1 MVLKGKNMKK
11 LLFLSVPLMLMGTI
25 AFTANRGVDAKQA
38 DFDAEKLTL
47 REENV
52 RPNDYIARE
61 PVGMDV
67 ITMSGNG
74 TESNP
79 YIIKTAAHFAQMRY
93 DLNACYK
100 LNNDINFNNAVIDPI
115 PGTFQGKL
123 YGNGKTLSKFKISR
137 NYQTSTNSENLGL
150 FQTIGNYGDI
160 YNLTIKDSLVEA
172 KEAANSYTLVYA
184 GLICGMNY
192 GTIENITCYRSRV
205 NIENKIALAGGISGY
220 SNAQIITC
228 LLYGC
233 KVFGSDVVG
242 GITASADNNS
252 LTECC
257 IVNEDRGFWPWEV
270 TESQVKLVVKNANS
284 SLCAGGIAGYCYG
297 SAVIDSCYVKN
308 TKFIVNGTLSN
319 SPLMGYIAGHMNR
332 GTIYYTQSF
341 FTGNSKTN
349 INSAYT
355 TYYFANYNGHVG
367 KAEGY
372 PRVVERGYTV
382 I

>member
-1 MVLKGKNMKK
+1 MKK
-11 LLFLSVPLMLMGTI
+11 LLFLSVPLMLIGTI
-25 AFTANRGVDAKQA
+25 AFTANRGIDAKQA

-47 REENV
+47 RG
-52 RPNDYIARE
+52 PSDLIARE
-61 PVGMDV
+61 PIEGD

-93 DLNACYK
+93 NLNACYK

-115 PGTFQGKL
+115 PGTFQGQFN
-123 YGNGKTLSKFKISR
+123 GNQKTLSKFKISK
-137 NYQTSTNSENLGL
+137 NYTANTGGTDNLGL
-150 FQTIGNYGDI
+150 FNTIGSYGEV
-160 YNLTIKDSLVEA
+160 YSVTIKDSLVEA
-172 KEAANSYTLVYA
+172 KQGTNNNTLVYG

-192 GTIENITCYRSRV
+192 GTIESITCYRSRV

-228 LLYGC
+228 TLYGC

-252 LTECC
+252 QTVCC

-297 SAVIDSCYVKN
+297 SAIIDSCYVKN